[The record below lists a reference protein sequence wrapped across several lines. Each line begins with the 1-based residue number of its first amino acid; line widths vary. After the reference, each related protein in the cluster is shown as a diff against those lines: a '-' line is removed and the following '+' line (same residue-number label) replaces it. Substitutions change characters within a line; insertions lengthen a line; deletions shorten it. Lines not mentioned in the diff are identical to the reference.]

1 MSMPL
6 SIEHLS
12 SLVDTE
18 LSSIVT
24 SRNMPLYD
32 MMSYHMGWRDE
43 PGRLEAGVPKQRSLG
58 VLCLLACRAAGG
70 HMEDALPAAAAVEL
84 VNNFCQIHDD
94 VQGGNPSRDNRDAVW
109 WVWGPAQAINAGDGM
124 HALARLSLF
133 RLSERGVSPPTTFRA
148 IQLLDEASLRTC
160 EGRFQ
165 DLEAQERIDLSVE
178 KYLNMAS
185 DKSGALISCAMTLGG
200 LVATEEKATL
210 EALGSFG
217 AQLGVA
223 IQLQDNLRELW
234 SEDEES
240 FVPSL
245 NLMNKT
251 KVFPVVFALENASVS
266 DKRKLGDIYFK
277 RVLERDDIIGLR
289 LVLDQLGAREGTEKL
304 VAQCHAEALS
314 ALSTPGISD
323 EGRAD
328 IAKFAG
334 SLLE

>member
-1 MSMPL
+1 MNTPPSV
-6 SIEHLS
+6 EDLS

-24 SRNMPLYD
+24 SRTMPLYG
-32 MMSYHMGWRDE
+32 MMSYHMGWSDE
-43 PGRLEAGVPKQRSLG
+43 PGRSEAGAPKQRALG
-58 VLCLLACRAAGG
+58 VLCLLACRGAGG
-70 HMEDALPAAAAVEL
+70 NMDDALPAAAAVEL
-84 VNNFCQIHDD
+84 VYNFCQIHDD

-124 HALARLSLF
+124 HALARLALF
-133 RLSERGVSPPTTFRA
+133 RLSERGVSSPTTFRA

-200 LVATEEKATL
+200 LVASEDEKIL
-210 EALGSFG
+210 EALGTCG
-217 AQLGVA
+217 VKLGVA
-223 IQLQDNLRELW
+223 IQLQDDLHDLW
-234 SEDEES
+234 GEDEES
-240 FVPSL
+240 PAASP

-251 KVFPVVFALENASVS
+251 KVFPVVYALENASVRE
-266 DKRKLGDIYFK
+266 KRKLGEIYFK
-277 RVLERDDIIGLR
+277 RVLERDDITKLR
-289 LVLDQLGAREGTEKL
+289 LVLEQLGAREGTEKL
-304 VAQCHAEALS
+304 VAQYHAEALS
-314 ALSTPGISD
+314 ALDTPGISD

-334 SLLE
+334 SLLK